1 MGSRHRLRYQDQGKD
16 ENSGQHAQCTVQ
28 RLRTPS
34 TADQSWTRQ
43 IILKSDAKIIPGL
56 NFKFP
61 FILSLTL
68 PRNSRTANE
77 SRCTGCK
84 LLAPVYMGLN
94 SLPWWLNPAFFF
106 FFIRSTLAHCF
117 TITSLKIPLCVAEKD
132 RHSVCFCSDK
142 ITLVWFHGVSHQL
155 LPSFTANN

>member
-16 ENSGQHAQCTVQ
+16 EKSGQHAQCTVQ

-34 TADQSWTRQ
+34 TADQSWTHQ
-43 IILKSDAKIIPGL
+43 IILKSDTKIISGL
-56 NFKFP
+56 HFKFP

-68 PRNSRTANE
+68 PRNSRTTNE
-77 SRCTGCK
+77 SRCSGCK
-84 LLAPVYMGLN
+84 LLAHVYMGLN
-94 SLPWWLNPAFFF
+94 SLPWWLNSAF
-106 FFIRSTLAHCF
+106 FFIRSTLVHLL
-117 TITSLKIPLCVAEKD
+117 TTTLLKIPLCIAEKD